1 MIMTPVVPFEPIS
14 TDKIPQGDS
23 WIAQIKWDGVR
34 MLTYSNGMEV
44 KLHNRK
50 LNDRTPQYPELLTIS
65 SYCNA
70 QSVILDGEIIAF
82 DHNKPSFHEIM
93 KRDQTRKANRIEYI
107 QKQVPVVYMIFDIL
121 FLNGEW
127 VTHKALQER
136 QQILSNLIVQN
147 DLIQLVQNHS
157 DPQQLFEVVK
167 AHDLEGI
174 VCKDLNSTYALDGKD
189 QRWQKKKNYKD
200 VIAVV
205 GGVTL
210 RSGVVNSL
218 LLGLYNE
225 QKLVYIGHAGA
236 GRLSHNEWLQ
246 FTNLIQSLIQTER
259 PFINKPERSQEAIW
273 IQPVI
278 TVKIQFM
285 DWTPHFILRQPT
297 IQSFVTVPP
306 EECTF
311 ESE

>member
-1 MIMTPVVPFEPIS
+1 MIITPVVPFEPIS
-14 TDKIPQGDS
+14 NDEIPKGEP

-34 MLTYSNGMEV
+34 MLTYFNGLQV
-44 KLHNRK
+44 KLYNRK
-50 LNDRTPQYPELLTIS
+50 LNERTLQYPELLTIS
-65 SYCNA
+65 AYCNA

-82 DHNKPSFHEIM
+82 DHSKPSFHEIM
-93 KRDQTRKANRIEYI
+93 KRDQLRKASRIDSI
-107 QKQVPVVYMIFDIL
+107 QAQVPIVYMIFDVL

-127 VTHKALQER
+127 VTGKTLQER
-136 QQILSNLIVQN
+136 QQILSSIIVQN
-147 DLIQLVQNHS
+147 DHVQLVQNFT
-157 DPQQLFEVVK
+157 DTQELFKVAK

-174 VCKDLNSTYALDGKD
+174 VCKDLSSAYTLDGKD

-218 LLGLYNE
+218 LLGLFNE

-236 GRLSHNEWLQ
+236 GRLSNKEWLQ
-246 FTNLIQSLIQTER
+246 FTKLIQSLIQTER
-259 PFINKPERSQEAIW
+259 PFSNEPERSHEAVW
-273 IQPVI
+273 IKPVI

-285 DWTPHFILRQPT
+285 EWTHHLILRQPS
-297 IQSFVTVPP
+297 IQTFVEAKP